1 MSCSHIPTCAMFP
14 LISVN
19 SALKVWKA
27 FYCEGKNTEC
37 ARYQM
42 SLQGKSVP
50 ANLLPNG
57 KTLELDKLVA
67 GTGAKPAAAAA
78 PVAVPSSAPAAAAAA
93 VPTPAPAPARP
104 KLEAVPKPAA
114 APAPAASVSGA
125 TMSYYLRIATPKTSG
140 VMSDVIRIL
149 GTHHV
154 RIDAVSEKRA
164 VDGGNNNIIV
174 LTDQVDK
181 GDLQGAITEIESHP
195 DVAGT
200 VTRLPLE
207 AL

>member
-67 GTGAKPAAAAA
+67 GTGAKPAAAAPA
-78 PVAVPSSAPAAAAAA
+78 AQVAASRPAAAAVQA
-93 VPTPAPAPARP
+93 PAPAPARP
-104 KLEAVPKPAA
+104 KLEAVPKPAV
-114 APAPAASVSGA
+114 APAPAASAGGA

-181 GDLQGAITEIESHP
+181 SELQGAITEIESHP

-200 VTRLPLE
+200 VTRIPLE

>member
-67 GTGAKPAAAAA
+67 GTGAKPAAAA
-78 PVAVPSSAPAAAAAA
+78 PVAAAGSASASAVAAAA
-93 VPTPAPAPARP
+93 VPTPAPARP

-114 APAPAASVSGA
+114 APAPAASAGGA

>member
-50 ANLLPNG
+50 PNLLPNG

-67 GTGAKPAAAAA
+67 GTGAKPAAAAPAAQAAA
-78 PVAVPSSAPAAAAAA
+78 PSPAAAAAPA
-93 VPTPAPAPARP
+93 PAPAPARP

-114 APAPAASVSGA
+114 APAPAASVVGG
-125 TMSYYLRIATPKTSG
+125 TMSYYLRVATPKTSG

-154 RIDAVSEKRA
+154 RIDAVSEKRGN
-164 VDGGNNNIIV
+164 DGGNNNIIV

-195 DVAGT
+195 DVTGT
-200 VTRLPLE
+200 VTRIPLE
-207 AL
+207 VL